1 MTSIQD
7 RLADAMSAAAGTVR
21 EAELRPLAVR
31 QRRWH
36 QAAWAAPAAAAVVL
50 VIGLVVS
57 ASNGLFGT
65 HQPAGPGHLPAAPH
79 RFYLA
84 TDIGSW
90 QTTVRSTATGK
101 AVAVVPVP
109 SLQAAGSVSPALA
122 TAGNGTFYIAA
133 FRRGAAGEQIYR
145 FRLTPA
151 GQVTGFARVPG
162 GVLRPGWAADALAA
176 SPDGSLLAVGA
187 YYQRDHRYRGQLY

>member
-133 FRRGAAGEQIYR
+133 FRRGATHR
-145 FRLTPA
+145 SPRKTPRSSPR
-151 GQVTGFARVPG
+151 TGDACWPRWRHCP
-162 GVLRPGWAADALAA
+162 AAAVRCWC
-176 SPDGSLLAVGA
+176 SGST
-187 YYQRDHRYRGQLY
+187 